1 MGIAPRPPRMPGERL
16 SIVPREQFQRQIAAL
31 QDGVIEMGSMV
42 ERAVDRAMQALMD
55 RDVELARSVID
66 DDKEI
71 NAIGYHLQNAC
82 ISLLAQQAPMAG
94 DLRVIV
100 SVTAIMSD
108 LERMGDH
115 AEGIARI
122 VVMMQDEPLVKP
134 LIDLPIM
141 AGRAKD
147 MLRNSVQAFVDQDTE
162 AAYRVGA
169 ADEEVDR
176 LYDQIYADL
185 IQVMIGDPSTIE
197 PSTHLLWVAHNLE
210 RIADRATNIAE
221 RTVYSATGMLPQ
233 MDVSSY

>member
-1 MGIAPRPPRMPGERL
+1 M
-16 SIVPREQFQRQIAAL
+16 PREQFQRQMAAL
-31 QDGVIEMGSMV
+31 QDGGLEMGSMV
-42 ERAVDRAMQALMD
+42 ERAVERAMQALMD
-55 RDVELARSVID
+55 RDVVLARSVIED
-66 DDKEI
+66 DNEI
-71 NAIGYHLQNAC
+71 NAIGFHLQNAC

-94 DLRVIV
+94 DLRLIV

-134 LIDLPIM
+134 LIDMPLM
-141 AGRAKD
+141 ATRARE
-147 MLRNSVQAFVDQDTE
+147 MLHKSVQAFVEQDTD
-162 AAYRVGA
+162 AAYKVGTS
-169 ADEEVDR
+169 DEEVDQ
-176 LYDQIYADL
+176 LYDRIYSDL
-185 IQVMIGDPSTIE
+185 VQVMISDPSTIE

-221 RTVYSATGMLPQ
+221 RTVYSVTGMLPQ

>member
-1 MGIAPRPPRMPGERL
+1 M
-16 SIVPREQFQRQIAAL
+16 PREQFQRQLASL
-31 QDGVIEMGSMV
+31 HDSVIEMGSMV
-42 ERAVDRAMQALMD
+42 ERAIDRSMQALMD
-55 RDVELARSVID
+55 RDIFLARAVVEG
-66 DDKEI
+66 DKDI
-71 NAIGYHLQNAC
+71 NAVGYHLQNAC

-94 DLRVIV
+94 DLRIIV

-115 AEGIARI
+115 AQGIAKI

-141 AGRAKD
+141 ANKAKE
-147 MLRNSVQAFVDQDTE
+147 MLRNSIQALVDQDTD

-169 ADEEVDR
+169 ADDEVDR

-185 IQVMIGDPSTIE
+185 IQIMIGDPTTIE

>member
-1 MGIAPRPPRMPGERL
+1 M
-16 SIVPREQFQRQIAAL
+16 PREQFHQGLQDL
-31 QDGVIEMGSMV
+31 QDGVLEMGSMV
-42 ERAVDRAMQALMD
+42 DRQIERALQALVE
-55 RDVELARSVID
+55 RDVALAEAVIRD
-66 DDKEI
+66 DDEV
-71 NAIGYHLQNAC
+71 NRTRFHLDNVSL
-82 ISLLAQQAPMAG
+82 SLLAQQAPMAG

-134 LIDLPIM
+134 LIDMPIM
-141 AGRAKD
+141 ATRAKE
-147 MLRNSVQAFVDQDTE
+147 MLRNAVQAFVEQDTE
-162 AAYRVGA
+162 SAYRVGA
-169 ADEEVDR
+169 ADDEVDR
-176 LYDQIYADL
+176 LYDQIYVDL
-185 IQVMIGDPSTIE
+185 IQIMIGDPTTIE
-197 PSTHLLWVAHNLE
+197 PSTHLLWIAHNLE

>member
-1 MGIAPRPPRMPGERL
+1 M
-16 SIVPREQFQRQIAAL
+16 PREQFQRQLASL
-31 QDGVIEMGSMV
+31 HDSVIEMGSMV
-42 ERAVDRAMQALMD
+42 ERAIDRSMQALMD
-55 RDVELARSVID
+55 RDIFLARAVVE
-66 DDKEI
+66 DDKDI
-71 NAIGYHLQNAC
+71 NAVGYHIQNAC

-94 DLRVIV
+94 DLRIIV

-115 AEGIARI
+115 AQGIAKI

-141 AGRAKD
+141 ANKAKE
-147 MLRNSVQAFVDQDTE
+147 MLRNSIQALVDQDTD

-169 ADEEVDR
+169 ADDEVDR

-185 IQVMIGDPSTIE
+185 IQIMIGDPTTIE

>member
-1 MGIAPRPPRMPGERL
+1 M
-16 SIVPREQFQRQIAAL
+16 PREQFHRQIAAL

-42 ERAVDRAMQALMD
+42 ERAVERAMQALMD
-55 RDVELARSVID
+55 RDVVLARSVIEED
-66 DDKEI
+66 RDI
-71 NAIGYHLQNAC
+71 NAIGFHLQNAC

-122 VVMMQDEPLVKP
+122 VITMQDEPLVKP
-134 LIDLPIM
+134 LIDMPIM
-141 AGRAKD
+141 ANRATE
-147 MLRNSVQAFVDQDTE
+147 MLRNAIHTFVEQDVE

-169 ADEEVDR
+169 ADDEVDR

-185 IQVMIGDPSTIE
+185 IQVMISDPTTIE

>member
-1 MGIAPRPPRMPGERL
+1 M
-16 SIVPREQFQRQIAAL
+16 PREQFQRQIASL

-42 ERAVDRAMQALMD
+42 ERAVDRAMQSLMD
-55 RDVELARSVID
+55 RDIALARSVVEED
-66 DDKEI
+66 RDI
-71 NAIGYHLQNAC
+71 NAVGYHLQNAC

-115 AEGIARI
+115 AEGIAKI

-134 LIDLPIM
+134 LIDMPIM
-141 AGRAKD
+141 ASRAKE
-147 MLRNSVQAFVDQDTE
+147 MLRNAIQAFVDQDTE

-169 ADEEVDR
+169 ADDEVDR

>member
-1 MGIAPRPPRMPGERL
+1 M
-16 SIVPREQFQRQIAAL
+16 PREQFQRQIAAL

-55 RDVELARSVID
+55 RDVVLARSVVEE
-66 DDKEI
+66 DKDI
-71 NAIGYHLQNAC
+71 NSIGFHLQNAC
-82 ISLLAQQAPMAG
+82 ISLLAQQAPMAR

-100 SVTAIMSD
+100 SVTAIMAD

-115 AEGIARI
+115 AAGIAKI

-134 LIDLPIM
+134 LIDMPIM
-141 AGRAKD
+141 ANRARE
-147 MLRNSVQAFVDQDTE
+147 MLHSAVQAFVDQDTD

-169 ADEEVDR
+169 ADDEVDR
-176 LYDQIYADL
+176 LYDQIYVDL
-185 IQVMIGDPSTIE
+185 VQIMVGDPATIE
-197 PSTHLLWVAHNLE
+197 PSTHLLWIAHNLE